1 MNLTLSYG
9 CALKFYVMVCHAS
22 PLDLRDS
29 EQGL

>member
-9 CALKFYVMVCHAS
+9 CALKFCIAVCHAP
-22 PLDLRDS
+22 PLDLRDR